1 MGCLSQRQ
9 RHLDVR
15 PEAKWD
21 YITLN
26 DFKSTSCL
34 TPFAYCYLWF
44 SLFLSIA
51 VYGVDGFTAVNLLV
65 FDKWSSD
72 IEPSQLVPFDVSK
85 WIFAICIILSVIN
98 LLYEHIRA
106 HRVMRRGSVAECYL
120 DSLAARLESIRF
132 GSGKGFKRFLVFAE
146 LTKSKKGAEYV
157 ALFSYFSLQSWIR
170 VLVCSGPRQAIN
182 GLTLYSVYTAKLSI
196 EGQDFGSS
204 LSNFFDKIKALGVR
218 ESLILSG
225 MVFTLVIWVF
235 SFLSLLLAVLF
246 FVFFLS
252 HYIPRGEGGL
262 SGYCERK
269 ATKRLMQIVS
279 HKINKAIA
287 EEEKKRR
294 KAELKAAKKTG
305 GDRPV
310 SMKATLPDVGG
321 EKLPEMPMLNRND
334 TMATL
339 PQYSSRPGTP
349 GSIELS
355 NMDRKR
361 PIPSRTGTM
370 ASGVSNAPSY
380 SSRQGLLGAAAQPG
394 YSRAESPTPSLP
406 PIDLNNLPPARSGTL
421 LSNSTSGPAQ
431 PANRAP
437 SDRPEFGGNF
447 TSSPGTYASATMPS
461 LPPPA
466 KSSLNGSVDYRGQT
480 PVPLSQQ
487 GQSYR
492 RPTFNSEYSSARG
505 SPAPYPMER
514 RPTQDSMRQPYDDY
528 ATARDSPSPYP
539 LDAGHSR
546 TRPLAMATTF
556 RPGQALH
563 RTHLMPHTRK
573 ISGRCRTHH
582 DQLMTI
588 MGPFEGTPRLI
599 RLVIA
604 SRRTQGGRLS
614 ISTLREELVPG
625 PCLLKEQGPAAILPA
640 VSQTLCRGLWG
651 LNLPGLEL
659 PWNNNLL
666 AAHCETLRPVV
677 HDRSTNLLLATARIP
692 TVSPPC
698 RRFPIQAQG
707 LAIMTTST
715 GHQRQTANVQ
725 DPTMP
730 QRLETGMATDG
741 I

>member
-1 MGCLSQRQ
+1 
-9 RHLDVR
+9 
-15 PEAKWD
+15 
-21 YITLN
+21 
-26 DFKSTSCL
+26 
-34 TPFAYCYLWF
+34 
-44 SLFLSIA
+44 
-51 VYGVDGFTAVNLLV
+51 
-65 FDKWSSD
+65 
-72 IEPSQLVPFDVSK
+72 
-85 WIFAICIILSVIN
+85 
-98 LLYEHIRA
+98 
-106 HRVMRRGSVAECYL
+106 
-120 DSLAARLESIRF
+120 
-132 GSGKGFKRFLVFAE
+132 
-146 LTKSKKGAEYV
+146 
-157 ALFSYFSLQSWIR
+157 
-170 VLVCSGPRQAIN
+170 
-182 GLTLYSVYTAKLSI
+182 
-196 EGQDFGSS
+196 
-204 LSNFFDKIKALGVR
+204 
-218 ESLILSG
+218 

-539 LDAGHSR
+539 LDG
-546 TRPLAMATTF
+546 RPLPNKAPSYGDNFPARASPAPYPPDASYPQDQRQVPNPPRSAYDNHGPIRGNTTPYPPGDRQPQNAR
-556 RPGQALH
+556 RPTFDQYAA
-563 RTHLMPHTRK
+563 
-573 ISGRCRTHH
+573 GR
-582 DQLMTI
+582 
-588 MGPFEGTPRLI
+588 
-599 RLVIA
+599 A
-604 SRRTQGGRLS
+604 S
-614 ISTLREELVPG
+614 PG
-625 PCLLKEQGPAAILPA
+625 PMSPQGTGPGGYPARSVTNPMPRPLGPQFTGPRAPLEQQSTSGSLRNAPSSSARPFHQPSFSNSSHPNREPTLPQI
-640 VSQTLCRGLWG
+640 SD
-651 LNLPGLEL
+651 P
-659 PWNNNLL
+659 
-666 AAHCETLRPVV
+666 
-677 HDRSTNLLLATARIP
+677 
-692 TVSPPC
+692 
-698 RRFPIQAQG
+698 
-707 LAIMTTST
+707 ST
-715 GHQRQTANVQ
+715 GVSDYDHFNRPPTSNSQRSRPNDAAAFGNGNGNGWNLDVERGQGS
-725 DPTMP
+725 
-730 QRLETGMATDG
+730 RY
-741 I
+741 